1 MDTTREISLPLRT
14 SRTRGGPLV
23 RLEPPALVVDY
34 NCEEDDGALRWAR
47 IRFSGVMA
55 FEYRQEACC
64 LASDV
69 EAYNKML
76 EVRTSARLDDIRRCY
91 ERSVPRES
99 RVTEASEFA
108 QFLIYFDDSGCVDVI
123 ASSFQLETVV

>member
-1 MDTTREISLPLRT
+1 MDATREIGLPLRT

-23 RLEPPALVVDY
+23 RLEPPALVVEY
-34 NCEEDDGALRWAR
+34 NCEEDDGTLRWAR
-47 IRFSGVMA
+47 VRFSGVMA

-64 LASDV
+64 LASDI

-76 EVRTSARLDDIRRCY
+76 EVRTSARLEEIRGRY
-91 ERSVPRES
+91 ERSVPRQS
-99 RVTEASEFA
+99 RVVEAGELA

-123 ASSFQLETVV
+123 ASSFQIETTA

>member
-1 MDTTREISLPLRT
+1 MGTIREIGLPFPT
-14 SRTRGGPLV
+14 SRTRSGPLV
-23 RLEPPALVVDY
+23 VLEPPELVVDY
-34 NCEEDDGALRWAR
+34 DCEEDDGTLRWAR

-64 LASDV
+64 LASDI

-76 EVRTSARLDDIRRCY
+76 EIRTSARLDDIRKRY
-91 ERSVPRES
+91 ERYMLPQS
-99 RVTEASEFA
+99 RVVEASDFA

-123 ASSFQLETVV
+123 ASSFQIEAVV